1 MLNRFV
7 RFRMIIVLCTFLL
20 LIGGASAQEPI
31 TLQFFYPVGVAGPL
45 AQAIDSYVAEFNA
58 SHDDIQVKPI
68 FTGNYTENMARA
80 QAAIMSGQPPDVAIL
95 LSTDLYT
102 LVDMEGVI
110 PLDGL
115 H

>member
-1 MLNRFV
+1 MLRKRTMFQL
-7 RFRMIIVLCTFLL
+7 IVLLCTFLMM
-20 LIGGASAQEPI
+20 IGGASAQEPI

-45 AQAIDSYVAEFNA
+45 AQAIDSYVAEFN
-58 SHDDIQVKPI
+58 SLHDDIQVKPI